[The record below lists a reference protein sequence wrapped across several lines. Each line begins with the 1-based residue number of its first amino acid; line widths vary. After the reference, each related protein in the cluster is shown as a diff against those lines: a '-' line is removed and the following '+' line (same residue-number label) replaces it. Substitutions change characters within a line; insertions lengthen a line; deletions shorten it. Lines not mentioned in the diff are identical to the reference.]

1 MKDESLLLRQVHPSW
16 IRENRV
22 TSQVFTPTPKD
33 EGRISVYD
41 GEQISAQAS
50 WHHFKKVLGNPS
62 TGVLAVQVRECQNCK
77 IPVTLDPK
85 AFMEHVLLDFAGFSG
100 NHTKKLAKKLTQFA
114 NSRGWQYRP

>member
-1 MKDESLLLRQVHPSW
+1 MLLRQVHPRW

-22 TSQVFTPTPKD
+22 TSQAFTPTPKD

-50 WHHFKKVLGNPS
+50 WHHFRNVLGYAS
-62 TGVLAVQVRECQNCK
+62 AGVVAVQVRECQDCK
-77 IPVTLDPK
+77 IPVIPDPE

-100 NHTKKLAKKLTQFA
+100 NHTKKLAKKLTQCA
-114 NSRGWQYRP
+114 NSRDWQYRP